1 MAETKELIE
10 DENRIGTVV
19 AEDIHFKGRLVFK
32 DSLKIKGRF
41 EGQIESSGHLIIGQE
56 AKISASI
63 IAETISVDGS
73 VNGRLK
79 AGKSIELHK
88 RSNTSGDIIA
98 PQLVIDKGALFNGTC
113 VMVHDEKKK
122 TNVQDAEESAD

>member
-1 MAETKELIE
+1 MAETRELIE

-41 EGQIESSGHLIIGQE
+41 EGQIDSTGHLIIGQE
-56 AKISASI
+56 ARISASI
-63 IAETISVDGS
+63 NAETISVDGT

-79 AGKSIELHK
+79 AGKYIELHK

-98 PQLVIDKGALFNGTC
+98 PQLVIEKGALFNGTC
-113 VMVHDEKKK
+113 VMAHDEKKK
-122 TNVQDAEESAD
+122 NHTAEEIEE

>member
-1 MAETKELIE
+1 MAETRELIE

-32 DSLKIKGRF
+32 DSLKIKGHF
-41 EGQIESSGHLIIGQE
+41 EGQIDSTGHLIIGQE

-63 IAETISVDGS
+63 NSETISVDGT

-79 AGKSIELHK
+79 AGKYIELHK
-88 RSNTSGDIIA
+88 RSSTSGDIIA
-98 PQLVIDKGALFNGTC
+98 PQLVIEKGALFNGTC
-113 VMVHDEKKK
+113 VMVHDDKKK
-122 TNVQDAEESAD
+122 AQQAQSETEDA